1 MPILKS
7 AFKRVRAD
15 KKRRLRNAGVTSELK
30 TLAKNLDELILQ
42 KKLDLVKSCA
52 GKLISKLD
60 KAVRQ
65 GILHKNA
72 ASRKKSRIG
81 IRLAKLQGRSPA

>member
-15 KKRRLRNAGVTSELK
+15 KKRKLRNLGVESELK
-30 TLAKNLDELILQ
+30 TLAKKLDELIAA
-42 KKLDLVKSCA
+42 KNTDLVKKVANELS
-52 GKLISKLD
+52 SKLD
-60 KAVRQ
+60 KAASR
-65 GILHKNA
+65 GMLHKNA

-81 IRLAKLQGRSPA
+81 LKLAKLTA